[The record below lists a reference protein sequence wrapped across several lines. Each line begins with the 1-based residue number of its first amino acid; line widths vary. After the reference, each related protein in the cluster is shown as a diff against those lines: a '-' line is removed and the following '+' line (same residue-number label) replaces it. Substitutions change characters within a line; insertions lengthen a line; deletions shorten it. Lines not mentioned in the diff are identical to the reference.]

1 MLKQIK
7 TSRIWL
13 RGLGRLK
20 AELKAEGLERM
31 TQQEGTRLGAFLMAR
46 AVNDLYRSVRTRHPR
61 VSDAVIER
69 KVNALLA
76 KWERCAQ
83 HWDKSKKEHA

>member
-1 MLKQIK
+1 MVKRIK

-20 AELKAEGLERM
+20 AELKSEGLERM
-31 TQQEGTRLGAFLMAR
+31 TQQEGTRLGAFLMVR
-46 AVNDLYRSVRTRHPR
+46 ALNDLYRSVRTRHPR

-76 KWERCAQ
+76 KWERYAH
-83 HWDKSKKEHA
+83 HWDSSQRRHA